1 MSPDRLPAVT
11 AVIYLVVAGLAA
23 IGLAQTMRSQARGR
37 RYLENSPDEHPLQL
51 SHLSRPLQT
60 LLRDTRALRLAL
72 EGPLRQL
79 SESAMLGDHEEL
91 QQHLHDS
98 ARELGEWL
106 RELDRLP
113 KNDREY
119 VADAGADPDRIRTLF
134 ELEGWS
140 FDRKR
145 PQGQPPLR
153 DRMRAIVD
161 ELRAFE
167 ERLQVPPNPY
177 R

>member
-1 MSPDRLPAVT
+1 MT

-37 RYLENSPDEHPLQL
+37 RYLENSPDEQPLQL

-72 EGPLRQL
+72 EGPLREL
-79 SESAMLGDHEEL
+79 AETPSAPMLGEYDEV

-119 VADAGADPDRIRTLF
+119 VADAGADPDRIRSLF

-145 PQGQPPLR
+145 PPGQPPLR
-153 DRMRAIVD
+153 ERMRAIVD

-167 ERLQVPPNPY
+167 ERLQTPPNPY